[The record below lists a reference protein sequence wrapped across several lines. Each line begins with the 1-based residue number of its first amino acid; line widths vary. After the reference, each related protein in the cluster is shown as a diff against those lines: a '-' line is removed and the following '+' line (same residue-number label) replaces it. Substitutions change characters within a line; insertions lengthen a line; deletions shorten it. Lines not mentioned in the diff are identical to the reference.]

1 MVEAEEIV
9 IRQVADLVVDGHS
22 AVEVNVLRRMQVGV
36 DMVVNSF
43 LSSLD
48 AKGIAFGPIPPLLRK
63 KRKSL
68 ILGTIITISMRS
80 KE

>member
-36 DMVVNSF
+36 DMVVKTF

-48 AKGIAFGPIPPLLRK
+48 AKG
-63 KRKSL
+63 
-68 ILGTIITISMRS
+68 T
-80 KE
+80 